1 MIPWLARAPRIADR
15 DAGHDNNFNLIR
27 MLAALGVMVS
37 HAVPLTLGIG
47 TPEPLEEALKG
58 VNLGRV
64 CVMVFFA
71 ISGFFITRSFTT
83 KRDPVAFLRARALRI
98 YPGLVVMLVLMLGI
112 GGLWVATDP
121 ARFWR
126 SAPDYV
132 IRTLTFVVSARWLDG
147 ILETA
152 PFPREL
158 NGSLWS
164 LRFEVA
170 CYIGVL
176 LAGLSGLLDRRR
188 AFLGCAAAF
197 LAVYLVAPFVTTNF
211 VIRRML
217 LVGLPFVIGAAF
229 HLWRERIPLSP
240 VLLAGLV
247 AGAVL
252 LRPTPLFPAAFVLA
266 LCHATF
272 CLGFAR
278 IPVLARYNALGDY
291 SYGTYIYAFPIQ
303 QMAVIWGFGTP
314 LTNLA
319 VAVPLTLG
327 CAILS
332 WRLVEAPAM
341 RFGRSRRFVTRALDK

>member
-1 MIPWLARAPRIADR
+1 MILGLAEAPRIADR

-27 MLAALGVMVS
+27 MLAALGVMIS
-37 HAVPLTLGIG
+37 HAVPLTRGIG
-47 TPEPLEEALKG
+47 TPEPFEEALRG

-83 KRDPVAFLRARALRI
+83 KRDPLAFLRARALRI
-98 YPGLVVMLVLMLGI
+98 YPGLVVMLVLMLVV
-112 GGLWVATDP
+112 GGGWIATDP

-152 PFPREL
+152 PFPREV

-170 CYIGVL
+170 CYMAVL
-176 LAGLSGLLDRRR
+176 LAGLSGLFERRR
-188 AFLGCAAAF
+188 MFLGCAAAF
-197 LAVYLVAPFVTTNF
+197 LAVYLVGPFLTTNF

-229 HLWRERIPLSP
+229 HLWRDRIPLSLP
-240 VLLAGLV
+240 VL
-247 AGAVL
+247 AVL
-252 LRPTPLFPAAFVLA
+252 AAAAVVLRPTPFFQAAFVLA
-266 LCHATF
+266 MCYATF

-278 IPVLARYNALGDY
+278 LPGLARYNALGDY

-303 QMAVIWGFGTP
+303 QLAVIWGFLTP
-314 LTNLA
+314 LGNLA
-319 VAVPLTLG
+319 VAVPLTLA
-327 CAILS
+327 CAVLS
-332 WRLVEAPAM
+332 WWLVEAPAM
-341 RFGRSRRFVTRALDK
+341 RFGQTRRVQTRVLDR